1 MKAHLGEEAM
11 PFKRK
16 ETHLDQEHVVE
27 VAYLFYDSLFAYLF
41 YDSLFAIPRKAS
53 LRLE

>member
-27 VAYLFYDSLFAYLF
+27 VAYLFC
-41 YDSLFAIPRKAS
+41 DSLFAIPRKAS